1 MTSPTPTG
9 QPSTSQPSALP
20 PAGVDL
26 QVVLRSVARFT
37 VVQGALIA
45 MLAYALT
52 HFVWTDVAEQR
63 AVVVSAWVAF
73 FVQILTFGICRLVA
87 TQNLIAGW
95 GIGTLL
101 RFATVGVWAFL
112 GIKALGLAPNP
123 ALLSLV
129 TFFFVSTVIEPLFL
143 NN

>member
-1 MTSPTPTG
+1 MTSPG
-9 QPSTSQPSALP
+9 VAG
-20 PAGVDL
+20 GVDGKAL
-26 QVVLRSVARFT
+26 VTAVARFT
-37 VVQGALIA
+37 VVQGAIVAL
-45 MLAYALT
+45 LAFGLSR
-52 HFVWTDVAEQR
+52 FVWTDAASQH

-73 FVQILTFGICRLVA
+73 FVQILTFSICKLVA
-87 TQNLIAGW
+87 QQNLIAGW

-112 GIKALGLAPNP
+112 GIKALGLTPSP
-123 ALLSLV
+123 ALISLV

>member
-1 MTSPTPTG
+1 MTTSPKPVG
-9 QPSTSQPSALP
+9 QPGATP
-20 PAGVDL
+20 PVGVNL
-26 QVVLRSVARFT
+26 QVVLRAVARFT
-37 VVQGALIA
+37 VTQGVLIA
-45 MLAYALT
+45 LLAYGLSK
-52 HFVWTDVAEQR
+52 FVWTDEASQH
-63 AVVVSAWVAF
+63 AVFVSAWVAF
-73 FVQILTFGICRLVA
+73 LVQILTFFICRLVA
-87 TQNLIAGW
+87 VQNLIAGW

-112 GIKALGLAPNP
+112 GIKALGLAPSP

>member
-1 MTSPTPTG
+1 MT
-9 QPSTSQPSALP
+9 
-20 PAGVDL
+20 
-26 QVVLRSVARFT
+26 SVARFT
-37 VVQGALIA
+37 VVQGAVVAL
-45 MLAYALT
+45 LAYLLS
-52 HFVWTDVAEQR
+52 HFVWTDAASQHAVA
-63 AVVVSAWVAF
+63 VSAWVAF
-73 FVQILTFGICRLVA
+73 FVQILTFSICRLVA

-112 GIKALGLAPNP
+112 GIKALGLTPGP

>member
-1 MTSPTPTG
+1 MTSPG
-9 QPSTSQPSALP
+9 VAG
-20 PAGVDL
+20 GVDGKAL
-26 QVVLRSVARFT
+26 VTAVARFT
-37 VVQGALIA
+37 VVQGAIVAL
-45 MLAYALT
+45 LAFGLSR
-52 HFVWTDVAEQR
+52 FVWTDAASQH

-73 FVQILTFGICRLVA
+73 FVQILTFSICKLVA
-87 TQNLIAGW
+87 QQNLVAGW

-112 GIKALGLAPNP
+112 GIKALGLTPSP
-123 ALLSLV
+123 ALISLV

>member
-1 MTSPTPTG
+1 MNTPAPVGQPQTSPAQG
-9 QPSTSQPSALP
+9 A
-20 PAGVDL
+20 DL
-26 QVVLRSVARFT
+26 QAVLRSLVKFT
-37 VVQGALIA
+37 VVQGIVTAI
-45 MLAYALT
+45 LAYLLSQ
-52 HFVWTDVAEQR
+52 FLWTDPASQH
-63 AVVVSAWVAF
+63 AVTVSAWVAF

-112 GIKALGLAPNP
+112 GIKALGLAPSP

-143 NN
+143 NS